1 MKLRVHDL
9 IGELCMTYED
19 GEALLAKL
27 RPALIDHPQVEVD
40 FEGTRVHMTPFFNGS
55 LVALLQDYHLD
66 DLRQKLIVQNLPAHA
81 AETLRRRMADG
92 ERYYHDPIYQKAV
105 DGVVEAHFEHA

>member
-19 GEALLAKL
+19 GSALLAEL
-27 RPALIDHPQVEVD
+27 RTALGKHPQVEVD
-40 FEGTRVHMTPFFNGS
+40 FEGTRIHMTPFFNGS
-55 LVALLQDYHLD
+55 LVALLQDYHLE
-66 DLRQKLIVQNLPAHA
+66 DLRQKLIVQNLPPHA

-92 ERYYHDPIYQKAV
+92 YRYYSDPIFRQAV
-105 DGVVEAHFEHA
+105 DQTMDARLEPA

>member
-19 GEALLAKL
+19 GETLLAKL

-55 LVALLQDYHLD
+55 LVALLQDYHLE
-66 DLRQKLIVQNLPAHA
+66 DLRQKLIVQNLPQHA
-81 AETLRRRMADG
+81 ADTLRRRMADG
-92 ERYYHDPIYQKAV
+92 EQYYHDPLFQKAV
-105 DGVVEAHFEHA
+105 DQAIDARLEPA